1 MAKERIIQTKEAA
14 AAQIELN
21 KAGAQFVDIIQD
33 MKNEL
38 KKVTEELAAGKA
50 EMNDMVKNTDKAEKL
65 AKNLATA
72 DSDMLASKRKR
83 AALIET

>member
-72 DSDMLASKRKR
+72 LICLLAKEKEQH
-83 AALIET
+83 LIET

>member
-33 MKNEL
+33 MK
-38 KKVTEELAAGKA
+38 KIK
-50 EMNDMVKNTDKAEKL
+50 
-65 AKNLATA
+65 
-72 DSDMLASKRKR
+72 
-83 AALIET
+83 